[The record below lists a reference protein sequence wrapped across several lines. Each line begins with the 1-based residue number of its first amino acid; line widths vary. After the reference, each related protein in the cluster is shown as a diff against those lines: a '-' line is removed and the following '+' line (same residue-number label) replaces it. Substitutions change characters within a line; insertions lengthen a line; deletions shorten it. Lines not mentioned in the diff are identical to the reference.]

1 MHKSTEIILPSERI
15 ETKIFFIRGKKV
27 ILDKDLALLYGVETR
42 TLNQAVQRNKKRFPE
57 DFMFKLNLDEIKIWA
72 EFEHSDASNLR
83 SQFVI
88 SSYGGR
94 RYRPYVF
101 TEQGIAMLSS
111 VLKSERAIQVNI
123 QIMRT
128 FIKLR
133 ELLASNKL
141 LREKIEK
148 LEQKYDN
155 NFKTIFKVIKQ
166 LLAEEEKPKRKI
178 GFKTAD

>member
-1 MHKSTEIILPSERI
+1 MNKSTAIMLPSERI

-27 ILDKDLALLYGVETR
+27 ILDTDLALLYGVETR
-42 TLNQAVQRNKKRFPE
+42 TLNQAVQRNKKRFPG
-57 DFMFKLNLDEIKIWA
+57 DFMFQLSSEESA
-72 EFEHSDASNLR
+72 ALR
-83 SQFVI
+83 SQFVTLENHRGTNI
-88 SSYGGR
+88 KYL
-94 RYRPYVF
+94 PYVF

-133 ELLASNKL
+133 ELLATNKL

-166 LLAEEEKPKRKI
+166 LLAEEEKPTRKI
-178 GFKTAD
+178 GFKTS

>member
-1 MHKSTEIILPSERI
+1 MQKSTDIMLPSERI
-15 ETKIFFIRGKKV
+15 EAKIFFIRGKKV
-27 ILDKDLALLYGVETR
+27 ILDTDLALLYGVETKV
-42 TLNQAVQRNKKRFPE
+42 LNQAVRRNKKRFPE
-57 DFMFKLNLDEIKIWA
+57 DFMFQLNSEESA
-72 EFEHSDASNLR
+72 ALR
-83 SQFVI
+83 SQFVTLEN
-88 SSYGGR
+88 R
-94 RYRPYVF
+94 RGKHSKYLPYVF

-133 ELLASNKL
+133 ELLVTNKL
-141 LREKIEK
+141 LREKIER

-178 GFKTAD
+178 GFKTND

>member
-1 MHKSTEIILPSERI
+1 MHKLTEIILPSERI
-15 ETKIFFIRGKKV
+15 ETKIFFVRGKKV
-27 ILDKDLALLYGVETR
+27 ILDKNLASLYGVETR
-42 TLNQAVQRNKKRFPE
+42 TLNQAVQRNIKRFPE
-57 DFMFKLNLDEIKIWA
+57 DFMFQLNQQE
-72 EFEHSDASNLR
+72 STTLR

-88 SSYGGR
+88 LKNGR
-94 RYRPYVF
+94 PKRSKYLPYVF

-133 ELLASNKL
+133 ELLATNKR